1 MSKNPNLKIELNYAA
16 VGELLRSESV
26 ASYLMSVAGGVASA
40 AGEEYDTMQGF
51 DRVSVIVKPA
61 TRKAEQD
68 NYDNNT
74 LLKAVGEQEAQT

>member
-1 MSKNPNLKIELNYAA
+1 MSKSPNLKIELNYAA

-40 AGEEYDTMQGF
+40 AGEEYDTMQGY

-61 TRKAEQD
+61 TKRAEQD
-68 NYDNNT
+68 NLENNT

>member
-1 MSKNPNLKIELNYAA
+1 LSKSQNLKIELNYAA

-40 AGEEYDTMQGF
+40 AGEEYDTMQGY

-61 TRKAEQD
+61 TKRAEQD
-68 NYDNNT
+68 NLENNT
-74 LLKAVGEQEAQT
+74 LLKAVGEQEER

>member
-1 MSKNPNLKIELNYAA
+1 MSKSQNLKIELNYAA

-40 AGEEYDTMQGF
+40 AGEEYDTMQGY

-61 TRKAEQD
+61 TKRAAQD

>member
-1 MSKNPNLKIELNYAA
+1 MSKNPNPKIELNYAA

-40 AGEEYDTMQGF
+40 AGEEYDTMQGY

-61 TRKAEQD
+61 TRRAEQD
-68 NYDNNT
+68 NLDNNT

>member
-1 MSKNPNLKIELNYAA
+1 MSKSQNLKIELNYAA

-40 AGEEYDTMQGF
+40 AGEEYDTMQGY

-61 TRKAEQD
+61 TRRAEQD

>member
-1 MSKNPNLKIELNYAA
+1 MSKNPNLKIELNNGA
-16 VGELLRSESV
+16 VGELLRSAEV
-26 ASYLMSVAGGVASA
+26 ASYLMGVAGGVASA

-61 TRKAEQD
+61 TRRAEQD
-68 NYDNNT
+68 NLDNNT